1 MKLLLFLLF
10 RVFPVSEIL
19 QIEFA
24 FSPVWTNLNPKFQKT
39 RSVGNFFNFFSGIGT
54 DLLQHFALVSDD
66 FGHWAVVGDGYQS
79 VPYKTP
85 ADIATTF
92 FVKKKDWKKTIR
104 QAIDA
109 EMKEAN
115 NDRHKEHS

>member
-1 MKLLLFLLF
+1 MTDKE
-10 RVFPVSEIL
+10 RIDWL
-19 QIEFA
+19 QKQE
-24 FSPVWTNLNPKFQKT
+24 
-39 RSVGNFFNFFSGIGT
+39 G
-54 DLLQHFALVSDD
+54 FALVSDD